1 MSKEEVEIKKESK
14 KDKKE
19 KKEKKERK
27 KEKKEKKQRKAVDED
42 SDNENENSGDSDDEE
57 IAIDLNAG
65 VPLSK
70 KQKRLLKKGKLNLEK
85 LAKKNPPPKPILTE
99 EEQIK
104 EDAKEPKKSEYG
116 VWIGN
121 LSFDTTKEDIT
132 RFIMGKTNAYDVDA
146 NDGLVK
152 IEQSD
157 FIRINIPKKENK
169 IKGFAYVD
177 LPSAKHVDTV
187 ISLSESHL
195 NGRNLLIKNANSFE
209 GRPQKDANPLS
220 KNPPSRILFVGNLS
234 FDTTQDLLREHFR
247 HCGDIVKIR
256 MATFEDTGKCKG
268 FAFIDF
274 RDESGPTTAL
284 KSKLAKSLINRPL
297 RLEYGEDRSK
307 LTPKKFARNR
317 DNFESSE
324 QDAISQPS
332 PQVSTTRERT
342 KPQATPFKRKYDMPE
357 NNSNKRQKSSIALA
371 TAQRASVA
379 IVPSSGKKTTFD

>member
-1 MSKEEVEIKKESK
+1 MSKEEVGIKKESK
-14 KDKKE
+14 KD
-19 KKEKKERK
+19 K

-342 KPQATPFKRKYDMPE
+342 KPQATPFKRKYDRPE

>member
-19 KKEKKERK
+19 KKERK
-27 KEKKEKKQRKAVDED
+27 KEKKEKKQKKAVDED
-42 SDNENENSGDSDDEE
+42 SDNENESSGDSDDEE

-104 EDAKEPKKSEYG
+104 KDAQEPKKSEYG

-132 RFIMGKTNAYDVDA
+132 RFIMGKTNAYDADS

-209 GRPQKDANPLS
+209 GRPQKDTNPLS

-317 DNFESSE
+317 DNFEPSE
-324 QDAISQPS
+324 QDSISQPP

-342 KPQATPFKRKYDMPE
+342 KPQATPFKRKYDKPE